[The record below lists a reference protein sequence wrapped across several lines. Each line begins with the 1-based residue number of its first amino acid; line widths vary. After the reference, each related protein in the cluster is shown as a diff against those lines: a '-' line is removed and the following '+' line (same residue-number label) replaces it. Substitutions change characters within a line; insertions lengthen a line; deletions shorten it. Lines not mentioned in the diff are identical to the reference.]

1 MCPTRPTRWYLG
13 HLVDAIPGTL
23 KAEFGSSEAELFF
36 SVPLRN
42 PLGSKHHPERR
53 VLAVLSTNETIVVYV
68 FIYLFIFL
76 SV

>member
-23 KAEFGSSEAELFF
+23 KAEIGSLEAEL
-36 SVPLRN
+36 SLSN